1 MLKQKVFNYIT
12 VIFAVLT
19 IILAIASDNHIYSII
34 SLMITFIIGF
44 FSRKFNNEI
53 TRLTKKDKDF
63 LENSKYIK
71 DDKELVKKELRRK
84 VEEYKKRKKEI
95 S

>member
-63 LENSKYIK
+63 LENSKYIN
-71 DDKELVKKELRRK
+71 KELVKKELRRK